1 MNQVNILTTRLKE
14 SEHNLSN
21 SKRME
26 EQRGNELMQRNN
38 ELHFK
43 NNELLLALAELSEV
57 RKLLLEVNFDSV
69 ETIVKELQQKE
80 RINSEQKI
88 EINRLNQQSS
98 QQLSKIALEN
108 DRLKK

>member
-1 MNQVNILTTRLKE
+1 
-14 SEHNLSN
+14 
-21 SKRME
+21 ME

-80 RINSEQKI
+80 RINSEQKT